1 MIMITQDV
9 FENENTDNINYPMN
23 CTRRIN
29 IRPTQPASH
38 RDDIEALEFLDLTGR
53 RRWTVRY
60 FIASTRTNDRVGD
73 DFYIFYA
80 TYVHISY
87 PHARCA
93 IVHIIEEGE
102 PNKSNDRTLVA
113 LLESSGR
120 LNVRLIDK
128 LMCYHA
134 CAKLDRITLRLFNP
148 PPGRELTTGTEAE
161 SGRAKH
167 VIYTYHYD
175 GTTPKL
181 QPTGGNPYTLP
192 VRWPGR
198 REPLLALL
206 APALTRELV
215 LELRGLLTL

>member
-1 MIMITQDV
+1 MITQDV
-9 FENENTDNINYPMN
+9 FENENTDNINYPTN

-29 IRPTQPASH
+29 IRPARPRSH
-38 RDDIEALEFLDLTGR
+38 RDDIEALEFLDVTGR

-60 FIASTRTNDRVGD
+60 FIASTRTNDDNRAGNE
-73 DFYIFYA
+73 FYIFYA
-80 TYVHISY
+80 THVYISY

-93 IVHIIEEGE
+93 IVHISEEGQ
-102 PNKSNDRTLVA
+102 PDKSNDRTLVA
-113 LLESSGR
+113 LLDMDGR

-148 PPGRELTTGTEAE
+148 PPGRELATGPEAE
-161 SGRAKH
+161 TGRAKH
-167 VIYTYHYD
+167 VIYTYHFD
-175 GTTPKL
+175 GSTAKMI
-181 QPTGGNPYTLP
+181 PTGGNPYTLP